1 MRKRGSVKYL
11 SRSFPPSLPPATP
24 SPQKRGGEGE
34 KNARRERKTTGYW
47 LQRWQMVAWEL
58 RNEGLIRYETDRATA
73 TFPALINKSNFNRR
87 SNSRSLTLSHPPP
100 TPLGGPRCATGKSD
114 QRLAPWRNYFA
125 SAGLICCFSFF
136 FFISFFGKYDYHGTL
151 RLLFFICAGSK
162 DRFLEVRNKMGNC
175 CT

>member
-136 FFISFFGKYDYHGTL
+136 FFHFFLREIRLPRDASIIILYMRRIERSISGGK
-151 RLLFFICAGSK
+151 K
-162 DRFLEVRNKMGNC
+162 
-175 CT
+175 